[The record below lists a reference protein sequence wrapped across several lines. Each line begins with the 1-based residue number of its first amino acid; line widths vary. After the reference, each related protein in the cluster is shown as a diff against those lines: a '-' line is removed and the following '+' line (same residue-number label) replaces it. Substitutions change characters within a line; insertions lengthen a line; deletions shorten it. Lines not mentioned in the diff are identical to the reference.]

1 MSLAATEA
9 YIIASAGLATLSP
22 APAHRVL
29 RLLCLHL
36 LPVRYRPSAR
46 VEDLTRLRLSPAPG

>member
-1 MSLAATEA
+1 MSLATTEA
-9 YIIASAGLATLSP
+9 YIITSVGLATLSL

-29 RLLCLHL
+29 RLLYLQL
-36 LPVRYRPSAR
+36 LPVRSRPSAR